1 MMMKLIK
8 YIVLLRRRM
17 LEIQLS
23 YINKKKRD
31 LDLLSLK
38 KKTLKKRCT

>member
-38 KKTLKKRCT
+38 KKL